1 MNRNDLRRVDLN
13 LLIVFETLMH
23 ERSVTRAAEKLF
35 LGQPAISAALSR
47 LRTLFDDPLFVRTGR
62 SMEPTARAQEI
73 FAHLSPALDS
83 ISTAMSR
90 ASEFDPATST
100 AVFRIGL
107 SDDVEF
113 GLLPPL
119 LRRLR
124 AEAPGIVLVVRRANY
139 LLMPNL
145 LASGEISVGVSY
157 TDELPANAKR
167 KTVRRS
173 KPKILR
179 ADSAPG
185 QLTLDDYCA
194 RPHALVSFAG
204 DLSEA
209 AEADLQQ
216 LQVSL
221 IAELVDAYGQLR
233 GAQLREKI
241 ALSNLENQK
250 ESRQLTEQLRDAG
263 VGAELDVLRA
273 DARLAATAASVPQ
286 LQAEAERARHRIA
299 TLLGQRPEELT
310 VDLSPRDLPAI
321 TKALPIGDPGELL
334 RRRPDIRAAERR
346 LAASTADVGVAT
358 ADLFPRV
365 SLSGFLGFT
374 AGRGSQIGSSAAR
387 AWSVGPSISWAAFDL
402 GSVRARL
409 RGAKADADAALA
421 SYEQQVLL
429 ALEESANAFSD
440 YGKRQERLVS
450 LVRQSEASRAAAQQ
464 AAIRYREG
472 TTDFLVLLD
481 AEREQLSA
489 EDAQAQA
496 EVELYRGIVA
506 IYRSLGGGW
515 QPSA

>member
-124 AEAPGIVLVVRRANY
+124 AEAPGIVPVAPRQLSIDAEPAG
-139 LLMPNL
+139 L
-145 LASGEISVGVSY
+145 GEISVGVSY

-204 DLSEA
+204 DLSGFVDELEKFGRKRKVVLAVPQFNGLGTLLAGTDIIATVPDYA
-209 AEADLQQ
+209 AQA
-216 LQVSL
+216 L
-221 IAELVDAYGQLR
+221 IAAGGLRAEDPPFETRAFELSMAWR
-233 GAQLREKI
+233 GAQD
-241 ALSNLENQK
+241 N
-250 ESRQLTEQLRDAG
+250 D
-263 VGAELDVLRA
+263 
-273 DARLAATAASVPQ
+273 P
-286 LQAEAERARHRIA
+286 AERWLRSRI
-299 TLLGQRPEELT
+299 
-310 VDLSPRDLPAI
+310 SMF
-321 TKALPIGDPGELL
+321 IGDP
-334 RRRPDIRAAERR
+334 D
-346 LAASTADVGVAT
+346 
-358 ADLFPRV
+358 
-365 SLSGFLGFT
+365 SL
-374 AGRGSQIGSSAAR
+374 
-387 AWSVGPSISWAAFDL
+387 
-402 GSVRARL
+402 
-409 RGAKADADAALA
+409 
-421 SYEQQVLL
+421 
-429 ALEESANAFSD
+429 
-440 YGKRQERLVS
+440 
-450 LVRQSEASRAAAQQ
+450 
-464 AAIRYREG
+464 
-472 TTDFLVLLD
+472 
-481 AEREQLSA
+481 
-489 EDAQAQA
+489 
-496 EVELYRGIVA
+496 
-506 IYRSLGGGW
+506 
-515 QPSA
+515 

>member
-124 AEAPGIVLVVRRANY
+124 AGAEDRPRRAPRQ
-139 LLMPNL
+139 LSIDAEPAGL
-145 LASGEISVGVSY
+145 GEISVGVSY

-204 DLSEA
+204 DLSGFVDEELEKFGRKRKVVLAVPQFNGLGTLLAGTDIIATVPDYA
-209 AEADLQQ
+209 AQA
-216 LQVSL
+216 L
-221 IAELVDAYGQLR
+221 IAAGGLRAEDPPFETRAFELSMAWR
-233 GAQLREKI
+233 GAQD
-241 ALSNLENQK
+241 N
-250 ESRQLTEQLRDAG
+250 D
-263 VGAELDVLRA
+263 
-273 DARLAATAASVPQ
+273 P
-286 LQAEAERARHRIA
+286 AERWLRSRI
-299 TLLGQRPEELT
+299 
-310 VDLSPRDLPAI
+310 SMF
-321 TKALPIGDPGELL
+321 IGDP
-334 RRRPDIRAAERR
+334 D
-346 LAASTADVGVAT
+346 
-358 ADLFPRV
+358 
-365 SLSGFLGFT
+365 SL
-374 AGRGSQIGSSAAR
+374 
-387 AWSVGPSISWAAFDL
+387 
-402 GSVRARL
+402 
-409 RGAKADADAALA
+409 
-421 SYEQQVLL
+421 
-429 ALEESANAFSD
+429 
-440 YGKRQERLVS
+440 
-450 LVRQSEASRAAAQQ
+450 
-464 AAIRYREG
+464 
-472 TTDFLVLLD
+472 
-481 AEREQLSA
+481 
-489 EDAQAQA
+489 
-496 EVELYRGIVA
+496 
-506 IYRSLGGGW
+506 
-515 QPSA
+515 

>member
-124 AEAPGIVLVVRRANY
+124 AEAPDRPRRAPRQ
-139 LLMPNL
+139 LSIDAEPAGL
-145 LASGEISVGVSY
+145 GEISVGVSY

-204 DLSEA
+204 DLSGFVDEELEKFGRKRKVVLAVPQFNGLGTLLAGTDIIATVPDYA
-209 AEADLQQ
+209 AQA
-216 LQVSL
+216 L
-221 IAELVDAYGQLR
+221 IAAGGLRAEDPPFETRAFELSMAWR
-233 GAQLREKI
+233 GAQD
-241 ALSNLENQK
+241 N
-250 ESRQLTEQLRDAG
+250 D
-263 VGAELDVLRA
+263 
-273 DARLAATAASVPQ
+273 P
-286 LQAEAERARHRIA
+286 AERWLRSRI
-299 TLLGQRPEELT
+299 
-310 VDLSPRDLPAI
+310 SMF
-321 TKALPIGDPGELL
+321 IGDP
-334 RRRPDIRAAERR
+334 D
-346 LAASTADVGVAT
+346 
-358 ADLFPRV
+358 
-365 SLSGFLGFT
+365 SL
-374 AGRGSQIGSSAAR
+374 
-387 AWSVGPSISWAAFDL
+387 
-402 GSVRARL
+402 
-409 RGAKADADAALA
+409 
-421 SYEQQVLL
+421 
-429 ALEESANAFSD
+429 
-440 YGKRQERLVS
+440 
-450 LVRQSEASRAAAQQ
+450 
-464 AAIRYREG
+464 
-472 TTDFLVLLD
+472 
-481 AEREQLSA
+481 
-489 EDAQAQA
+489 
-496 EVELYRGIVA
+496 
-506 IYRSLGGGW
+506 
-515 QPSA
+515 